1 MDTLNFCI
9 SLIPIIIFYLLLAY
23 TKGAITF
30 SNTILG
36 KLIALLL
43 IAFYANIDA
52 VLGLFVCVLIIFYYQ
67 SDFVEGMLNMSNDYS
82 GSFKYV
88 DQPMIVES
96 VPDNLDNVDSE
107 IMINNIPNVEHL
119 KKFCMKDTTNRN
131 CQLVSNDLEYDMSDI
146 DQYYKKTTKLKTIN
160 INDKQ
165 SKTLTEKKLMVEDE
179 LMTPNNTRCNKN

>member
-30 SNTILG
+30 TNTILG

-67 SDFVEGMLNMSNDYS
+67 SDFVEGMLNMSGEYS

-88 DQPMIVES
+88 NSPEIVENA
-96 VPDNLDNVDSE
+96 PDNLDTADPE
-107 IMINNIPNVEHL
+107 IMINNIPNVENLKENWHADIVL
-119 KKFCMKDTTNRN
+119 KKFILLTNNQKHSQR
-131 CQLVSNDLEYDMSDI
+131 
-146 DQYYKKTTKLKTIN
+146 
-160 INDKQ
+160 
-165 SKTLTEKKLMVEDE
+165 
-179 LMTPNNTRCNKN
+179 KN